1 MKSLGH
7 PGGFVAVRLARASVG
22 LRKSGVVIKNLVRR
36 GLPALALAAL
46 PVLAAVPAADA
57 AGSSH
62 AARSTQTH
70 AALRSDS
77 HFYPSATLGR
87 NQAWTS
93 GNGRTI
99 LRVQS
104 DGNVVV
110 YKDNRPVWQAPN
122 VYPNADRLVMQEDG
136 NLVVYNRAGDPLWA
150 AGTWHKGR
158 YLSVQ
163 DDGNVVVYDSAN
175 RPVWATN
182 TGD

>member
-1 MKSLGH
+1 M
-7 PGGFVAVRLARASVG
+7 
-22 LRKSGVVIKNLVRR
+22 IKNLVRR

-57 AGSSH
+57 VGTGH
-62 AARSTQTH
+62 AVRSTQTH
-70 AALRSDS
+70 AVRSDA
-77 HFYPSATLGR
+77 HFYPPATLFR

-93 GNGRTI
+93 GNGRTV

-110 YKDNRPVWQAPN
+110 YKDGRPVWQAPG

-136 NLVVYNRAGDPLWA
+136 NLVVYNRSGDPLWA

-158 YLSVQ
+158 YLAVQ

>member
-1 MKSLGH
+1 MPGAGSCHLG
-7 PGGFVAVRLARASVG
+7 
-22 LRKSGVVIKNLVRR
+22 KSGVVIKNLVRR
-36 GLPALALAAL
+36 GLPALALTVL

-57 AGSSH
+57 VGSSH
-62 AARSTQTH
+62 VQSTQTQ

-77 HFYPSATLGR
+77 HFYAPASLGR

-136 NLVVYNRAGDPLWA
+136 NLVVYNRAGNPLWA